1 MQVSEACA
9 FLPRNGDDF
18 FSRKTPMR
26 VWCKEFQYIF
36 ASAMFFLSKK
46 CTFAKIKQK
55 YSSKT
60 NVLQIFMIFGGWLFR
75 ARGSRSAHLE
85 QRFPTN
91 FLSADASLLTKK
103 RFSYR
108 KAIFTQQNQWFCC
121 WYCFRRASSL
131 RSQSR
136 CALQMKSQYMSS
148 TERCP
153 FFSHLSV
160 FQLKSHSISMQF
172 HAIHFHS
179 RSSYLQG
186 GAPQ

>member
-1 MQVSEACA
+1 MRSCRRTGTIFFQEKRRCA
-9 FLPRNGDDF
+9 FGARNSNIFSPARCF
-18 FSRKTPMR
+18 FYP
-26 VWCKEFQYIF
+26 
-36 ASAMFFLSKK
+36 KK

-75 ARGSRSAHLE
+75 ARGSRPAHLE

-172 HAIHFHS
+172 LSLIHI
-179 RSSYLQG
+179 
-186 GAPQ
+186 